1 VLDPASLTV
10 QDYLERWLNHSR
22 ARVRPS
28 THEGYQALLRC
39 HLIPVL
45 GELPLTRLHPLHLQ
59 DLYARLLDPGGEHR
73 PLAAGTVRNLHL
85 ALSCALNQAVRWQLL
100 PSDPARGAQPPRPR
114 RAQPTIADPA
124 LMHTLLEQLRG
135 HPRELPAVF
144 AIATGMRRGE
154 IVALRWSD
162 LSPDRATARIQQTL
176 QATNTGLVFQPPKTH
191 RSRRAVALPAYLK
204 PHLDRQQHAQAERR
218 AELGDGWQLLDL
230 IVDRGDGAHVHPDTL
245 SSGWRRFVRQH
256 GLPPIRL
263 HDLRHSHATLMLAE
277 GIHPKIVSE
286 RLGHASIGII
296 LDTYSHVL
304 PTLQQAAADAFDQ
317 LFTPT

>member
-1 VLDPASLTV
+1 
-10 QDYLERWLNHSR
+10 
-22 ARVRPS
+22 VR
-28 THEGYQALLRC
+28 
-39 HLIPVL
+39 
-45 GELPLTRLHPLHLQ
+45 
-59 DLYARLLDPGGEHR
+59 D
-73 PLAAGTVRNLHL
+73 LHL

-100 PSDPARGAQPPRPR
+100 ATNPARGAQPPRPR

-124 LMHTLLEQLRG
+124 LLHTLLETLRG
-135 HPRELPAVF
+135 HALELPVVI

-154 IVALRWSD
+154 IVALRWAD
-162 LSPDRATARIQQTL
+162 LSPDRTTARIQQTL

-204 PHLDRQQHAQAERR
+204 PHPDRQQHAQAERR
-218 AELGDGWQLLDL
+218 AEHGDRWQQRDL
-230 IVDRGDGAHVHPDTL
+230 IVDRGDGAPLHPDTL

-256 GLPPIRL
+256 KLPAIRL

-286 RLGHASIGII
+286 RLGHASVGIT

-304 PTLQQAAADAFDQ
+304 PTLQSQAAETFDR
-317 LFTPT
+317 LFTQVDSAAA